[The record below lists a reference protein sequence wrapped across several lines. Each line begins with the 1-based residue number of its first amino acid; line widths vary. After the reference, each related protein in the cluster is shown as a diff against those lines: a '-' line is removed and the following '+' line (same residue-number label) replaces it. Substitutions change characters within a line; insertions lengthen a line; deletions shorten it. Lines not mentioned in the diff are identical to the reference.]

1 MSDPEAVARAV
12 REETGK
18 VLIGNEDV
26 VDGLTVALLTR
37 SHVLLEGVPGVAKTT
52 MANLFARATGLDYKR
67 IQMTPD
73 VLPADVTG
81 THVYREATGEFDLQ
95 KGPVFANVVVADEIN
110 RATPK
115 TQSALLEAMQER
127 RVTIEGDTHDLPDP
141 FAVIATQNPIEM
153 EGTFDLPEAQRDRF
167 QFRFVVGL
175 PDRATES
182 ELLDRFDADP
192 DLGPADVEQVVTP
205 EEVVAAREA
214 VREVFV
220 SDAVKGYI
228 LDLVAGTR
236 ESADTE
242 HGASPRAAIAFL
254 NASKARAAIDGRE
267 YVIPDDVKA
276 LAGPVLAHRL
286 VLSTDA
292 ELGDVAPSEV
302 VREVVSSVT
311 PPGGEEPGAEV
322 DAESGTGGEEGETGT
337 EAVGD
342 GGDTVG
348 EPPGGGETTE
358 DTGDAAEAAGE
369 RTRTGGEE

>member
-1 MSDPEAVARAV
+1 MPNAERMSDPEAVARAV
-12 REETGK
+12 REEIGK

-26 VDGLTVALLTR
+26 IDGLTVALLTR

-95 KGPVFANVVVADEIN
+95 KGPVFSNVVVADEIN

-127 RVTIEGDTHDLPDP
+127 RVTIEGDTHELPDP

-153 EGTFDLPEAQRDRF
+153 DGTFELPEAQRDRF

-175 PDRATES
+175 PDRDTEW
-182 ELLDRFDADP
+182 ELLNRFDADP
-192 DLGPADVEQVVTP
+192 DLGPEDVEQVVTP
-205 EEVVAAREA
+205 EEIVAARETA
-214 VREVFV
+214 RGTYV

-228 LDLVAGTR
+228 LDLVAATR
-236 ESADTE
+236 ESPDTE
-242 HGASPRAAIAFL
+242 HGASPRAGIAFL
-254 NASKARAAIDGRE
+254 NASKAHAAVEGRQ
-267 YVIPDDVKA
+267 YVIPDDVKL
-276 LAGPVLAHRL
+276 LADPVLAHRL

-292 ELGDVAPSEV
+292 ELGDVTPSEV
-302 VREVVSSVT
+302 VQSVVGSVT
-311 PPGGEEPGAEV
+311 PPGGEEP
-322 DAESGTGGEEGETGT
+322 ETGT
-337 EAVGD
+337 EAGAEAVGD
-342 GGDTVG
+342 GGDPV
-348 EPPGGGETTE
+348 
-358 DTGDAAEAAGE
+358 
-369 RTRTGGEE
+369 EE